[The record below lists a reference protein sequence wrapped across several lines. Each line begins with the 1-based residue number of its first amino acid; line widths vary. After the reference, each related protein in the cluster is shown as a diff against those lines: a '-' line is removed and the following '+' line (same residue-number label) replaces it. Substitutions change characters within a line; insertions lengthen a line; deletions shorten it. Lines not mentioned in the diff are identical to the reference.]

1 MQKSLSVILAN
12 TNRSKFYF
20 NELKKKKYFLDNII
34 FYTNKKNFNFLKD
47 LKNYK
52 YKNNLKILKTND
64 INSASIEKEVLKIK
78 SKYILFSGYNAEI
91 LKSGKIL
98 KKNII
103 HCHPG
108 LLPKFRGSTVIYY
121 SMIETNKINV
131 SIFRISRNIDEGK
144 VLFTKKINYPKNKYE
159 IEKNFDH
166 IIRAKTLISFLKQ
179 KKTKFNK
186 LKSKYSSFYYIAHPI
201 IRNIILNPKLLL
213 NEIKIDLSLNKSL
226 I

>member
-1 MQKSLSVILAN
+1 MRKNLSVILAN

-52 YKNNLKILKTND
+52 YKHNLKILKTND
-64 INSASIEKEVLKIK
+64 INSTSIEKEVLKIK

-121 SMIETNKINV
+121 SMIETNNINV
-131 SIFRISRNIDEGK
+131 SIFRISRKIDEGK
-144 VLFTKKINYPKNKYE
+144 VLFTKKFNYPKDKYE
-159 IEKNFDH
+159 IEENFDH
-166 IIRAKTLISFLKQ
+166 IIRAKTLISFLEQ
-179 KKTKFNK
+179 KKIKFKK
-186 LKSKYSSFYYIAHPI
+186 LKSKYSSFYYKAHPI

-213 NEIKIDLSLNKSL
+213 NEIKIDLSLNKS
-226 I
+226 